1 MKNFKAITI
10 SALLLLLSLTSYSIT
25 LSTEE
30 LREAGERIY
39 QNETGGIREKLIHW
53 NVGEEFASLGI
64 GHFIWYPENFDG
76 PFDESFPGLLAYYRR
91 NNIPLPELF
100 RDTVYCPWDT
110 REEFLKAT
118 SSKKVTEAIVFLENT
133 KDIQVA
139 FIYERLQ
146 GSLEGML
153 AATDRKEH
161 VKEQFYRVAHS
172 PGGLYPLIDY
182 VNFKGEGVKESER
195 YMDKGWGLLQI
206 LEGMEGTSKGREALE
221 EFRKEAKFVLKR
233 RVDNSPKERGEER
246 WLPGWYRRIDTYR

>member
-1 MKNFKAITI
+1 MKNFKVLSI
-10 SALLLLLSLTSYSIT
+10 SVIFLLLSLASYSVT
-25 LSTEE
+25 LSNQE

-39 QNETGGIREKLIHW
+39 QNETGGNREKLIHW

-64 GHFIWYPENFDG
+64 GHFIWYPINYNG
-76 PFDESFPGLLAYYRR
+76 PFDESFPGLLSFYRDR
-91 NNIPLPELF
+91 GIELPELF
-100 RDTVYCPWDT
+100 RDNLHCPWDT
-110 REEFLKAT
+110 REEFLEAD
-118 SSKKVTEAIVFLENT
+118 SSKEVAEAIDFLEDT

-146 GSLEGML
+146 RSLEEML
-153 AATDRKEH
+153 AATERKEH
-161 VKEQFYRVAHS
+161 IREQFYRVAHS

-195 YMDKGWGLLQI
+195 YMGEGWGLLQI
-206 LEGMEGTSKGREALE
+206 LEGMNGTSKGSVALE
-221 EFRKEAKFVLKR
+221 EFRNEAKFVLKR